1 MCYIITMKHEQLTF
15 DFNENNIRKD
25 VDMEAG
31 TDVVAM
37 SLAIAALAT
46 TLAFVSVIAGTLT
59 VL

>member
-1 MCYIITMKHEQLTF
+1 MCYILTMKHEQLTF

-46 TLAFVSVIAGTLT
+46 PIAFVSVIAGTLN

>member
-46 TLAFVSVIAGTLT
+46 TIAFVSVIAGTLN

>member
-1 MCYIITMKHEQLTF
+1 MKHEQLTF

-37 SLAIAALAT
+37 RLAIAALAT
-46 TLAFVSVIAGTLT
+46 TIAFVSVIAGTLN